1 MAHLNVTKMSIYHIF
16 GGTSEKLTGQVLT
29 RSSLVSPAICKF
41 FFSFLMCIYLCCAEI
56 STECHHIALWV
67 LCRTQLWGQ
76 SGEKGMH
83 GVMLPF
89 ILPFSFNIVLFLLS
103 QQFIS
108 LCLTFV
114 VPFCP
119 LNSRAVIRY
128 TTFTSNNLTRWVLLA
143 VFICCPCGTVSGS
156 A

>member
-89 ILPFSFNIVLFLLS
+89 ILPFSFNIVIFLLS

-114 VPFCP
+114 VPFLPSQQSSSNTLHYIHIEQLDKVSSPSCFHLP
-119 LNSRAVIRY
+119 SLWNS
-128 TTFTSNNLTRWVLLA
+128 
-143 VFICCPCGTVSGS
+143 
-156 A
+156 